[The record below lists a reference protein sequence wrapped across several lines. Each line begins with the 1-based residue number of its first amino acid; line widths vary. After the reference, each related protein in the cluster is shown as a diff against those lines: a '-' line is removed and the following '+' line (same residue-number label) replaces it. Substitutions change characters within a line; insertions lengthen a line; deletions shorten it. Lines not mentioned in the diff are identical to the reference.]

1 MSPVVEEGAV
11 LETSEACRDGEWV
24 MRDSHAKS
32 RTLNVQAIASILAVA
47 VLVFAG
53 PAGAQ
58 DSRIGLKIR
67 TLTAELR
74 KQNNLP
80 DAMKGALV
88 TAVTAGSPAQEKGMI
103 AGDVIVEAAGKTV
116 DTAQAVAKSIAAASA
131 SGSISFKVMN
141 SKGEHREVTV
151 PIPKKPAA
159 GSSVII
165 PGPK

>member
-1 MSPVVEEGAV
+1 MMSDRNV
-11 LETSEACRDGEWV
+11 
-24 MRDSHAKS
+24 KS
-32 RTLNVQAIASILAVA
+32 RMLNLQTIASVLAVA
-47 VLVFAG
+47 VLVFAS
-53 PAGAQ
+53 PVRAQ

-80 DAMKGALV
+80 EAIKGALV
-88 TAVTAGSPAQEKGMI
+88 TAVAAPSPAQEKGMV
-103 AGDVIVEAAGKTV
+103 AGDVIVEAGGKAV
-116 DTAQAVAKSIAAASA
+116 DTAKAVAKSIAAASA

-141 SKGEHREVTV
+141 SKGEQREVTV

-159 GSSVII
+159 GSSAIV